1 MAIFSPSLSP
11 RLKNHLNP
19 SSPSQTSRDS
29 EKNHTKVLV
38 ANSVF
43 LIKSEAHPN
52 LPPWLFTGEELFP
65 GSLSVRRPLSRDIV
79 ESYELPDDFPYELDL
94 SKFRV
99 LELGMFY
106 NYNYLDDN
114 TVVSDFDVDDV
125 PVLVPYTKMP
135 KKPSFSDE
143 NKVVL
148 FVNPNCETGCRSI
161 DDCMVVELSKEVGL
175 TVKSLRNGAKRKV
188 YFMGKRKF
196 DDIVSFKGKIYAV
209 DRKGRVCSMDY
220 NSLKM
225 SSVVEDPPSGGSSNE
240 KKKRLVVS
248 SDDELYLVYRWSKK
262 GKAAFNVFK
271 LNEEEE
277 KWDMVDGIGSD
288 RMFFPQYS
296 GKMTLDS
303 KILKSPYLDEIF
315 IAVYHFEGGDCKP
328 VYDYPGYADIFWPP
342 PSLVWN
348 DVCLNTRNSLD
359 LIPEF
364 KDQKSGDSVPAANSP
379 PPKIAEKDGSGA
391 KFFGVDV
398 SSHLIPILQKIWD
411 KCGNIIEGH
420 VVNSGSLL
428 TWALE
433 SLAKMI
439 IFLEN
444 NEGRSLDDSQADYL
458 NSVLLDLRLMHF
470 KLDWLMPS
478 VEKVLAPHKN
488 KVCMDF
494 EKTNLE
500 FQTEFHWVEEMLA
513 EPTKLV
519 SESQVVSAEGPCPVL
534 DLLSFIV

>member
-288 RMFFPQYS
+288 RMLFV
-296 GKMTLDS
+296 TLD
-303 KILKSPYLDEIF
+303 
-315 IAVYHFEGGDCKP
+315 GC
-328 VYDYPGYADIFWPP
+328 
-342 PSLVWN
+342 
-348 DVCLNTRNSLD
+348 
-359 LIPEF
+359 
-364 KDQKSGDSVPAANSP
+364 
-379 PPKIAEKDGSGA
+379 
-391 KFFGVDV
+391 FFRRG
-398 SSHLIPILQKIWD
+398 
-411 KCGNIIEGH
+411 
-420 VVNSGSLL
+420 
-428 TWALE
+428 
-433 SLAKMI
+433 
-439 IFLEN
+439 
-444 NEGRSLDDSQADYL
+444 
-458 NSVLLDLRLMHF
+458 
-470 KLDWLMPS
+470 
-478 VEKVLAPHKN
+478 
-488 KVCMDF
+488 
-494 EKTNLE
+494 
-500 FQTEFHWVEEMLA
+500 
-513 EPTKLV
+513 
-519 SESQVVSAEGPCPVL
+519 
-534 DLLSFIV
+534 